1 MKYFIKLL
9 KTLLYPA
16 VVLFVEFLVQYIFI
30 FLFNHNEIDIIKQS
44 YPNFSQTQVINKL
57 NKLISTKQYQMRLS
71 NYLSDNILIIVII
84 TSIILIPL
92 FILFYKKYRMK
103 SQRISIWDIIFIIL
117 LGMSVSII
125 FNVIIFELN
134 SVWHFTNN
142 YKISTAS
149 IFIQILSSGFIGPVL
164 EELVFR
170 GVVYNK
176 LKEFNSYKRSI
187 VLTSLFFALFHI
199 SNPLNVIYAFM
210 MSFFFL
216 YLYEKYKSL
225 RYPILMHVSA
235 NSTVIL
241 IMYIITK
248 QIVWLNIIL
257 ILVSLAVFIFIY
269 IKMLRK
275 DVYIHR

>member
-269 IKMLRK
+269 IKMIRK